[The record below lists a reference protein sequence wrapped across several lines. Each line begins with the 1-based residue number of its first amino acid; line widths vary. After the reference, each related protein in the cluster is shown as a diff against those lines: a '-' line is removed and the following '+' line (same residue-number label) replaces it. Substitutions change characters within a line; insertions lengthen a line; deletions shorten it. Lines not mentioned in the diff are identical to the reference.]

1 MYRWSNNVILL
12 EGCTIVDDQIP
23 VCKVFHRLEKKGTP
37 SAHMNDLLQIQGI
50 LTMQTI
56 TQPVFMTRVFMQEV
70 LKNSDNVVCDMLNWV
85 SVNEMTVNSG
95 NF

>member
-1 MYRWSNNVILL
+1 MTKSLYAKYFIDWNLL
-12 EGCTIVDDQIP
+12 RQ
-23 VCKVFHRLEKKGTP
+23 GTP
-37 SAHMNDLLQIQGI
+37 SAHMNDLLQIPGI

-56 TQPVFMTRVFMQEV
+56 TQPVVMTRVFMQEV